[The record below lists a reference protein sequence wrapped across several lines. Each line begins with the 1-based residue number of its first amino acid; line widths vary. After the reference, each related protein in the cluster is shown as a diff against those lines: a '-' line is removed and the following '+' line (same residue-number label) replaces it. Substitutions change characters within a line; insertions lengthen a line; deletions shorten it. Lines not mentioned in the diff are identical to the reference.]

1 MVMSKTLSLEVAG
14 GTILFMIINFK
25 LNWEHILHNEKNIP
39 RTLLLNKV
47 GIYVL
52 YLHSKKIR
60 NALQRVFLFHNA
72 QPKTFSYSIV
82 SIDLST

>member
-25 LNWEHILHNEKNIP
+25 LNLEHILYNEKNIP

-47 GIYVL
+47 GI
-52 YLHSKKIR
+52 
-60 NALQRVFLFHNA
+60 
-72 QPKTFSYSIV
+72 
-82 SIDLST
+82 

>member
-1 MVMSKTLSLEVAG
+1 MVMSKALSLEVAG

-25 LNWEHILHNEKNIP
+25 LNWEHILYNEKNIP

-47 GIYVL
+47 GIYV
-52 YLHSKKIR
+52 HIFTFQKIR
-60 NALQRVFLFHNA
+60 NQRVFLFHNA